1 MSTLGVF
8 IDHCTKPGQRDAVR
22 AVWLRH
28 MAPAISVNPGH
39 LDYFYGL
46 ADDDSDSLLV
56 FQRYASR
63 GAAQEFLLTAAY
75 RAYLREVEPLLLGP
89 PTVRTAAI
97 AWCKRDNAEG
107 NA

>member
-1 MSTLGVF
+1 MATFGVF
-8 IDHCTKPGQRDAVR
+8 IDHRTKPSQRDAVR

-28 MAPAISVNPGH
+28 MAPAISANPGH

-46 ADDDSDSLLV
+46 ADDDNDSLLV

-63 GAAQEFLLTAAY
+63 AVAQAFLLTDAY
-75 RAYLREVEPLLLGP
+75 KAYLREVEPLLLGP

-97 AWCKRDNAEG
+97 AWCKRDNSESK
-107 NA
+107 